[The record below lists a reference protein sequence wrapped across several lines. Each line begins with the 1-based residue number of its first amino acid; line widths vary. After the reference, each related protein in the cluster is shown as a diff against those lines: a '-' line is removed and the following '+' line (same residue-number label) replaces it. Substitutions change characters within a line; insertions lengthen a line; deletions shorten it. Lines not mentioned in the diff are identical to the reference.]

1 MDLFSGERSVW
12 TVDAAAAALGVPLT
26 TAYRYF
32 KSLAKSG
39 FIHAYL
45 PGRYVLGPAIIH
57 FDRQLRL
64 HDPLIAVAR
73 PEMERLG
80 RLFGDGC
87 VILLARLYHDKVM
100 CVDQRVS
107 GPPPFTVSYERGRL
121 MPIDRGAAS
130 KVILA
135 NLSPRLTRALKAAN
149 RADAGKGILLTPKLR
164 AQLRQIRA
172 AGFSVAEGEIDA
184 GVRGVAVPL
193 FNPDQSIDGS
203 LSVVA
208 PISRTDI
215 DFLAEHLTRGR
226 KAIEAGLALLAARSS
241 PSVR

>member
-1 MDLFSGERSVW
+1 
-12 TVDAAAAALGVPLT
+12 
-26 TAYRYF
+26 
-32 KSLAKSG
+32 
-39 FIHAYL
+39 
-45 PGRYVLGPAIIH
+45 
-57 FDRQLRL
+57 
-64 HDPLIAVAR
+64 
-73 PEMERLG
+73 
-80 RLFGDGC
+80 
-87 VILLARLYHDKVM
+87 
-100 CVDQRVS
+100 
-107 GPPPFTVSYERGRL
+107 
-121 MPIDRGAAS
+121 
-130 KVILA
+130 
-135 NLSPRLTRALKAAN
+135 
-149 RADAGKGILLTPKLR
+149 LTPKLR